1 MQKAKRLLAGCLSAL
16 IALPLSM
23 MGPAAVSAEDTA
35 TAGVQEPNH
44 KVLATVMESGSANA
58 NTGGYQASN
67 NDMHINVQEMDST
80 ITYDDLALFINVY
93 IENRENPDDFTI
105 FEDSQGQFQF
115 VSSIE
120 KEDGKDVYYQ
130 ACWNWNKANTF
141 DLKPGWNTLQLNF
154 STEQKEEGIA
164 ANTCNIDLTNINNFR
179 LGFWGFDDFANYD
192 HYRIRIANAVLMDT
206 RYAPEEEP
214 VYEDTEPRPGGW
226 PSITEE
232 TVYKTTNNYPEATT
246 PLNSGNVTAAEAID
260 LSGHNP
266 ENVYLSLDMHVVDE
280 TDPDLV
286 SDYFSS
292 GQIRLY
298 SQNSGESYAYFYS
311 RTHYPNIIAGEWNHL
326 ELPLA
331 TINNIGNIDLSEI
344 NRIYIYFD
352 SVNHAGEAGH
362 TFAMQ
367 LRNVE
372 FIDTTND
379 PVEMTLPTLFDSGMI
394 FQQNKPIRVWGTA
407 EAGDTVTAVL
417 TKEGS
422 ETPVET
428 LAPVAVA
435 EDGTWEVEFKA
446 LEGGYDAYTITLTD
460 TDAEGETRSE
470 KVLSDILIGEVWVAA
485 GQSNMALP
493 VADDSQK
500 DTILENAKNNN
511 IRFYIEPSYPIAEDA
526 QQPLTPVDSVA
537 GAYWGSGD
545 NAAEV
550 QSLSSVGYAFAVQMQ
565 EELDMPVGILHTATG
580 GTVIEAW
587 ISREAVES
595 DEVYKDYLDDN
606 DKYCDENWWPAQAN
620 RQSALY
626 NQKIGPLEGYNVA
639 GVIWYQGES
648 NSTEPEI
655 YDRALGLLQEDW
667 SNLFGFTEEKIP
679 FIFAQLAPH
688 YYSATK
694 GMSSSTYLAY
704 MAESMSKAWAANP
717 DTMGQIA
724 IYDLP
729 LTHLKTSGQSA
740 SPIHPTDKTPV
751 GQRMATAAYNMV
763 YGGEGETTSPVYESM
778 EVKGNAIEVTF
789 SHVGAEG
796 LKIGNDSENLQG
808 FAIAG
813 ADGVYVN
820 AQAEIVDEDTVR
832 VWSDWVAAPQNVTYA
847 FTTFNMA
854 GNLAGS
860 DGFAAI
866 PFRTST
872 ETVDANLF
880 HSNDWMYA
888 DGEVWTSLDTSN
900 AIQQAA
906 FNDLWTVAEEGATH
920 SYDAEDKSEGKAS
933 LKVEYTG
940 TTATI
945 APVLGVYRSLEN
957 QFENFGGLSVDMKNP
972 DDRAKEVKL
981 VLQSGGNTYTSA
993 DTATLAAGS
1002 DFTRLAFSL
1011 EDLLDADG
1019 EAVADVQSILAN
1031 VTALQFVVT
1040 DTEAGTV
1047 NLDNI
1052 QFAMTL
1058 DMRLQL
1064 GTLLEQAKAE
1074 VVKTDVYTAESIA
1087 SLNSAITAAQ
1097 AVYDRAEAT
1106 QEEIVAQAMALN
1118 TAFGNLAEIAQPT
1131 YQLGDVDGNGQ
1142 IAAADALL
1150 ALQAATDKIDL
1161 SDAQLAAAN
1170 VDGEDGVSAA
1180 DALMILQ
1187 YATQKITSFGTAA

>member
-16 IALPLSM
+16 IALPLSV

-44 KVLATVMESGSANA
+44 KVLATVMESGSAATNS
-58 NTGGYQASN
+58 GGYQASN

-80 ITYDDLALFINVY
+80 ISYDNLALFINVY
-93 IENRENPDDFTI
+93 IENRDNPDDFSI

-120 KEDGKDVYYQ
+120 QQADGTYVYYQ
-130 ACWNWNKANTF
+130 TCWNWGKKNVF

-154 STEQKEEGIA
+154 STEEKEEGIKA
-164 ANTCNIDLTNINNFR
+164 DICNIDLTNINNFR

-206 RYAPEEEP
+206 RYEPETEP
-214 VYEDTEPRPGGW
+214 VYDDTTPRPGGW
-226 PSITEE
+226 SSITEE
-232 TVYKTTNNYPEATT
+232 TVYQTTNNYPEDTT
-246 PLNSGNVTAAEAID
+246 PLNTGIQTADSLID

-266 ENVYLSLDMHVVDE
+266 NNVYLSLDVYAIDKTEPEKVGNYFESCHVW
-280 TDPDLV
+280 
-286 SDYFSS
+286 
-292 GQIRLY
+292 IY
-298 SQNSGESYAYFYS
+298 SKNSGNEHAILSV
-311 RTHYPNIIAGEWNHL
+311 RDTYPTFKAGEWNHF
-326 ELPLA
+326 ELPWSKVSGIDK
-331 TINNIGNIDLSEI
+331 INISEI
-344 NRIYIYFD
+344 DRIYLYID
-352 SVNHAGEAGH
+352 SVNHAEEAGH
-362 TFAMQ
+362 EFEMKV
-367 LRNVE
+367 RNVE
-372 FIDTTND
+372 FIDTTRD
-379 PVEMTLPTLFDSGMI
+379 PVEMSLPTLFDSGMI
-394 FQQNKPIRVWGTA
+394 FQQNKPIKVWGTA
-407 EAGDTVTAVL
+407 QAGDTVTAVL

-435 EDGTWEVEFKA
+435 EDGTWEVAFKA
-446 LEGGYDAYTITLTD
+446 LEGGYDAYTIALTD
-460 TDAEGETRSE
+460 KDAEGETRSE
-470 KVLSDILIGEVWVAA
+470 KVLSDILVGEVWVAA
-485 GQSNMALP
+485 GQSNMELP
-493 VADDSQK
+493 VSDDSQK
-500 DTILENAKNNN
+500 DTILANAKNNH
-511 IRFYIEPSYPIAEDA
+511 IRFYLEPTYPVASDA
-526 QQPLTPVDSVA
+526 AQPLDPLDNIE
-537 GAYWGSGD
+537 GATWGSGD
-545 NAAEV
+545 NATEV
-550 QSLSSVGYAFAVQMQ
+550 QRLSSVGYAFAVQMQ
-565 EELDMPVGILHTATG
+565 EALDMPVGILNTATG

-587 ISREAVES
+587 ISREAVDS
-595 DEVYKDYLDDN
+595 DEVYKNYLDNN

-626 NQKIGPLEGYNVA
+626 NAKIGPLEGYNVA

-648 NSTEPEI
+648 NSSEPEI

-667 SNLFGFTEEKIP
+667 SNLFGFTGEKIP

-694 GMSSSTYLAY
+694 GMSASTYLAY
-704 MAESMSKAWAANP
+704 TAEAMSKAWAANP

-740 SPIHPTDKTPV
+740 SPIHPTNKTPV

-789 SHVGAEG
+789 SHVGADG
-796 LKIGNDSENLQG
+796 LKIGNDSKNLQG

-820 AQAEIVDEDTVR
+820 AQAKIVDKDTVR

-860 DGFAAI
+860 DGFAAV

-880 HSNDWMYA
+880 HSNDWIYA
-888 DGEVWTSLDTSN
+888 DGEVWTSLDTSDRV
-900 AIQQAA
+900 QQAA
-906 FNDLWTVAEEGATH
+906 FNDLWTVAEDGATH

-940 TTATI
+940 ATATI

-981 VLQSGGNTYTSA
+981 TLQSGGNTYTSA

-1011 EDLLDADG
+1011 ENLVDADG
-1019 EAVADVQSILAN
+1019 EAAEDVQSILTN

-1047 NLDNI
+1047 YLDNI
-1052 QFAMTL
+1052 QFAVTL
-1058 DMRLQL
+1058 
-1064 GTLLEQAKAE
+1064 EE
-1074 VVKTDVYTAESIA
+1074 PVYA
-1087 SLNSAITAAQ
+1087 
-1097 AVYDRAEAT
+1097 
-1106 QEEIVAQAMALN
+1106 
-1118 TAFGNLAEIAQPT
+1118 
-1131 YQLGDVDGNGQ
+1131 LGDVDGDGK
-1142 IAAADALL
+1142 IDSADALL

-1161 SDAQLAAAN
+1161 TDAQLTAAN
-1170 VDGEDGVSAA
+1170 VDGEGGVSSA